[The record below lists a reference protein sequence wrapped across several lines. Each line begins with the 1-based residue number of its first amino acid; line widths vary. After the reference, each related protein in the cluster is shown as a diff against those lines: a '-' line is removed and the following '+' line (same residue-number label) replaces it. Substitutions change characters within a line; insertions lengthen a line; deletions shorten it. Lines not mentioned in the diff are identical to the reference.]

1 MNRRRAIA
9 WALGGAVA
17 GTTGGWAGL
26 RGVGKWPPL
35 PAALVDL
42 YDERFVEALPQ
53 ISLSAIAAR
62 LAARGVL
69 VGATGEYEGQPSPLC
84 ASPTEAEQRGWRLDI
99 DRVSA
104 SAADDALVEFG
115 RSLYT
120 ETELLLYS
128 FVARLRSSAAAAL
141 LPTRTR

>member
-26 RGVGKWPPL
+26 RGVGKWSPL

-84 ASPTEAEQRGWRLDI
+84 SWPPETERHGWRLDI
-99 DRVSA
+99 DRVGA
-104 SAADDALVEFG
+104 NAPDDALVEFG

-128 FVARLRSSAAAAL
+128 FAARLRSSAAAA
-141 LPTRTR
+141 PVRP

>member
-9 WALGGAVA
+9 WTLGGALA
-17 GTTGGWAGL
+17 GITCGLAGL
-26 RGVGKWPPL
+26 RGVGRL
-35 PAALVDL
+35 PSLSAALADL

-53 ISLSAIAAR
+53 ISLGGVAAR

-69 VGATGEYEGQPSPLC
+69 IDATGEDEGP
-84 ASPTEAEQRGWRLDI
+84 PTERHVWRLDL
-99 DRVSA
+99 DRVGA
-104 SAADDALVEFG
+104 NAADDALVEFG

-128 FVARLRSSAAAAL
+128 LATRLRSSAAAA
-141 LPTRTR
+141 PVRP